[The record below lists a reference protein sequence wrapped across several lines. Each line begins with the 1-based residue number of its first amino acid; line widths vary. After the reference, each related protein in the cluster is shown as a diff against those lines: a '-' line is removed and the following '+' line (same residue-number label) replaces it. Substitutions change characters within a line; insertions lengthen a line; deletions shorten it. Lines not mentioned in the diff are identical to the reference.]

1 MVNLT
6 IHPRRMS
13 ASADQI
19 LAFFSDLHNLEG
31 LMPESVSQF
40 EASSERCFFKLG
52 NLGRIGLERVSSGD
66 SDSAVSLRTVDNKPF
81 AVDLKL
87 HLNPVS
93 TQETEVGMQVQADMN
108 PFMQMMAAQPLE
120 QFLGHL
126 LKKLA
131 ERYAIN

>member
-1 MVNLT
+1 
-6 IHPRRMS
+6 MS
-13 ASADQI
+13 ASTDQI

-52 NLGRIGLERVSSGD
+52 NLGRIGLERVSPGD

>member
-1 MVNLT
+1 MAT
-6 IHPRRMS
+6 
-13 ASADQI
+13 SADQV
-19 LAFFSDLHNLEG
+19 LAFFSDLQNLES
-31 LMPESVSQF
+31 LLPESVSQF

-66 SDSAVSLRTVDNKPF
+66 SDSAVLLRTVDNKPF

-87 HLNPVS
+87 HLNPIS

-108 PFMQMMAAQPLE
+108 PFMQMMAAKPLE

>member
-6 IHPRRMS
+6 IHPRSM
-13 ASADQI
+13 ATSADQV
-19 LAFFSDLHNLEG
+19 LAFFSDLQNLES
-31 LMPESVSQF
+31 LMPDSVSQF

-52 NLGRIGLERVSSGD
+52 NLGRIGLERCSSGD
-66 SDSAVSLRTVDNKPF
+66 SDSAVLLRTVDNKPF

-87 HLNPVS
+87 HLNPIS

-108 PFMQMMAAQPLE
+108 PFMQMMAAKPLE

>member
-1 MVNLT
+1 MAT
-6 IHPRRMS
+6 
-13 ASADQI
+13 SADQV
-19 LAFFSDLHNLEG
+19 LAFFSDLQNLES
-31 LMPESVSQF
+31 LMPDSVSQF

-66 SDSAVSLRTVDNKPF
+66 SDSAVLLRTVDNKPF

-87 HLNPVS
+87 HLNPIS

-108 PFMQMMAAQPLE
+108 PFMQMMAAKPLE